1 MDKFENTSGA
11 VPKTEFERSIARA
24 ASADPTSRTASKVPP
39 LVDGRGSAL
48 NKRNS
53 DSMADDQLEAL
64 KVELEN
70 IKQSVAKI
78 AATARGVATE
88 KVDVTI
94 ADVEEALRK
103 NVFASV
109 GVAALI
115 GYLWG
120 RTR

>member
-1 MDKFENTSGA
+1 
-11 VPKTEFERSIARA
+11 
-24 ASADPTSRTASKVPP
+24 
-39 LVDGRGSAL
+39 
-48 NKRNS
+48 
-53 DSMADDQLEAL
+53 MADDQLEAL

-88 KVDVTI
+88 KVDVTV